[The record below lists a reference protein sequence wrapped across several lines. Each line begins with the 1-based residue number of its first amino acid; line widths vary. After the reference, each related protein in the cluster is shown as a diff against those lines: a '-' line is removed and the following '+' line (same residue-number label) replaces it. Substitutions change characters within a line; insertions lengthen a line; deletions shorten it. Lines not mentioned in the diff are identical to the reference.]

1 MRDHA
6 EPFDRILTSLHEVA
20 LDYPRWSVA
29 SALIDEALGTH
40 GSSMLFADGDSEQDI
55 RVYFAWTLYR
65 GEPDPE
71 AERYYYEHCYATD
84 ERAPGSARP
93 PTVSSCT

>member
-6 EPFDRILTSLHEVA
+6 GPFDRILTSLHEVA
-20 LDYPRWSVA
+20 LDYSRWPAA
-29 SALIDEALGTH
+29 SAFIDEALGTH

-65 GEPDPE
+65 GEPDP
-71 AERYYYEHCYATD
+71 
-84 ERAPGSARP
+84 
-93 PTVSSCT
+93 